1 MATPDESKIDY
12 VDKPISGSIEGLG
25 YSVPRVLGYD
35 WDDEKLLDS
44 SVLDVRQVS
53 ASSATTRRPASFR
66 RAGSGNATTPTTAK
80 PSITWLTT
88 PSTSTTPCS
97 STPN

>member
-12 VDKPISGSIEGLG
+12 VDKPISGSVEG
-25 YSVPRVLGYD
+25 LGYD